1 MIPAISAWSQLLR
14 IERGPLRPSAG
25 IFYVGDRREVAIGR
39 QTGGISSPTDH
50 SPIDSHAR
58 PVDYCL
64 GNNGEPGDASSGIHN
79 TDSANRPLQPGD
91 ATLLPGVELMGCQG
105 LAVPAQVMHHVV
117 RVESSFNPYAIG
129 VVGGRLVRQPKNLS
143 EALSTVRMLESRGY
157 NFSLGLAQVNRYNL
171 QRYGLGSYERAF
183 EPCSNLLA
191 GSQILAECYRRSGAD
206 WGKSFSCYY
215 SGNFTT
221 GFRHGYVQ
229 KIYASMRQGRD
240 VEETPAGPAIEV
252 VSRQA
257 RRTVP
262 VSRFPL
268 YTDNAAPVPVPEGPA
283 VAADLPIQSPV
294 APSRAQRV
302 PSRIVPSTP
311 SNDLVRE
318 AFAVS
323 ASPAGAAQ
331 SAPAPAVVQASATT
345 PAPIAPSPNLAAAVV
360 APASV
365 VVPQPSVVSVS
376 QPSAQ
381 TQQMSAVPTRP
392 RGGRDPA
399 LVGGQVAEQDGAF
412 VF

>member
-1 MIPAISAWSQLLR
+1 M
-14 IERGPLRPSAG
+14 
-25 IFYVGDRREVAIGR
+25 
-39 QTGGISSPTDH
+39 
-50 SPIDSHAR
+50 
-58 PVDYCL
+58 
-64 GNNGEPGDASSGIHN
+64 
-79 TDSANRPLQPGD
+79 DSANRSRHMGD
-91 ATLLPGVELMGCQG
+91 AALLPGVELMGCQG

-240 VEETPAGPAIEV
+240 VEEAPTAPAIEV

-268 YTDNAAPVPVPEGPA
+268 YTDNPAAGGVAPQVPA
-283 VAADLPIQSPV
+283 IASDLPAQSPA
-294 APSRAQRV
+294 APSRAQQV

-311 SNDLVRE
+311 TNNLGRE

-323 ASPAGAAQ
+323 APPAGVVQ
-331 SAPAPAVVQASATT
+331 SAPVAVQSSAVAPAL
-345 PAPIAPSPNLAAAVV
+345 IAQSPNLATAAV
-360 APASV
+360 APTSV

-376 QPSAQ
+376 QPSAEAQQ
-381 TQQMSAVPTRP
+381 TSAVPTRS

-399 LVGGQVAEQDGAF
+399 LVGGKVAEQDGAF